1 MTRSHLTPVILAL
14 TVLGGAALATTATV
28 TLADA
33 QEAKTMQ
40 VDARG
45 GMHGARGEHGHRGGP
60 RGEMMRTMFD
70 AVDAD
75 GDRAVTQEEI
85 DAYRAARVGEADTS
99 GDGALSIAEFET
111 LYQQFTRGRM
121 VDAFQALDA
130 DGDGQ
135 IAPEELDTRIAR
147 MVERL
152 DRDGDGV
159 LTLQR
164 GRGGN

>member
-1 MTRSHLTPVILAL
+1 MTRSYITPAILIISL
-14 TVLGGAALATTATV
+14 LGGAALTTTAV
-28 TLADA
+28 SVVHA
-33 QEAKTMQ
+33 QEAKVMQ
-40 VDARG
+40 ADARG
-45 GMHGARGEHGHRGGP
+45 GMRGERGHRGGQ
-60 RGEMMRTMFD
+60 RGEMMRNIFD

-85 DAYRAARVGEADTS
+85 DAYRAARVGAADAS
-99 GDGALSIAEFET
+99 GDGALSLEEFNT
-111 LYQQFTRGRM
+111 LFQEFTRPRM

-135 IAPEELDTRIAR
+135 IAPAELDTRIAR
-147 MVERL
+147 MVERM

-164 GRGGN
+164 GERGQRGNN